1 MPARNTV
8 KNYIENTYYHIF
20 NRGVEE
26 RDIYGDDKDYKV
38 FLGFIKR
45 YLTPPAQNEVQP
57 RWETKLFEEVRL
69 SAYSLMPNHFHLLIK
84 QTTREGMT
92 RFIRALM
99 DSYVRYFN
107 QKYKRVGGLFQGIF
121 KAVPVDN
128 ETYLLHLS
136 RYIHLNPLELHNMTM
151 GKLEDYYCSYGEYI
165 GKRSTSWI
173 YSEEILG
180 YFGSKLISISSY
192 DSYRDFVEKYQGN
205 SDEIWGGLILE

>member
-1 MPARNTV
+1 V

-26 RDIYGDDKDYKV
+26 RDIYRDDKDYKV
-38 FLGFIKR
+38 FLGFLKR
-45 YLTPPAQNEVQP
+45 YLTPTVQNEVQP
-57 RWETKLFEEVRL
+57 RWKSNLYGEVKL

-84 QTTREGMT
+84 QMTREGMT

-99 DSYVRYFN
+99 NSYVRYFN

-136 RYIHLNPLELHNMTM
+136 RYIHLNPLALQNMTM
-151 GKLEDYYCSYGEYI
+151 SKLEDYYCSYGEYI

-173 YSEEILG
+173 YPDEILG
-180 YFGSKLISISSY
+180 YFGSKLIGVSSY

-205 SDEIWGGLILE
+205 SADILGGLILE